1 MEISHPA
8 SDAMHEVLARA
19 CSTGIDSAGSTRYI
33 CLTRLHWYTRLL
45 WMLLILEKRQDQGRG
60 WRIQV
65 DSFEVPL
72 GMLLLQESEL
82 SSQDSNL
89 EDKARNQ

>member
-1 MEISHPA
+1 
-8 SDAMHEVLARA
+8 
-19 CSTGIDSAGSTRYI
+19 
-33 CLTRLHWYTRLL
+33 
-45 WMLLILEKRQDQGRG
+45 MLLILEKRQDQGRG